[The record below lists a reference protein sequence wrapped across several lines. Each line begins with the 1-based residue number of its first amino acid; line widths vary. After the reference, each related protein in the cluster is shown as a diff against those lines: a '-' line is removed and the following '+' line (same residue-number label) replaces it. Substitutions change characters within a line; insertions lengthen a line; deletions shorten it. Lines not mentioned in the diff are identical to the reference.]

1 MIQELKQD
9 NTMYLI
15 SCVRKMRQDNYFKD
29 MEVLNYALTQ
39 AENEILNYIHQD
51 NVPGRLENVWIDMTN
66 DLLDKVKEQSVLA
79 EKADADDFS
88 VKSIKMGDTTI
99 EKVSP
104 YEMIQRMKQV
114 PSSLERYKRQLNR
127 LGSYYERI
135 C

>member
-15 SCVRKMRQDNYFKD
+15 SCVRKMRQDNYFDD
-29 MEVLNYALTQ
+29 MEVLHYALTQ

-51 NVPGRLENVWIDMTN
+51 SVPGRLENVWIDMTN
-66 DLLDKVKEQSVLA
+66 DLLDKVKEQGVLA

-104 YEMIQRMKQV
+104 YEMIQRMRQV

-127 LGSYYERI
+127 FRKLL
-135 C
+135 

>member
-15 SCVRKMRQDNYFKD
+15 SCVRKMRQDNYFND
-29 MEVLNYALTQ
+29 MEVLHYALTQ

-51 NVPGRLENVWIDMTN
+51 SVPGRLENVWIDMTN

-79 EKADADDFS
+79 EKADAEDFL

-127 LGSYYERI
+127 FRKLL
-135 C
+135 

>member
-15 SCVRKMRQDNYFKD
+15 SCVRKMRQDNYFTD
-29 MEVLNYALTQ
+29 MEVLHYALTQ

-88 VKSIKMGDTTI
+88 VKSVKMGDTTI

-127 LGSYYERI
+127 FRKLL
-135 C
+135 

>member
-29 MEVLNYALTQ
+29 MEVLHYALTQ
-39 AENEILNYIHQD
+39 SENEILNYIHQD
-51 NVPGRLENVWIDMTN
+51 SVPGRLENVWIDMTN

-114 PSSLERYKRQLNR
+114 SSSLERYKSQLNR
-127 LGSYYERI
+127 FRKLL
-135 C
+135 

>member
-15 SCVRKMRQDNYFKD
+15 SCVRKMRQDNYFND
-29 MEVLNYALTQ
+29 MEVLHYALSQ

-51 NVPGRLENVWIDMTN
+51 SVPGRLENVWIGMTN
-66 DLLDKVKEQSVLA
+66 DLLDKVKEQSVIA

-127 LGSYYERI
+127 FRKLL
-135 C
+135 

>member
-15 SCVRKMRQDNYFKD
+15 SCVRKMRQDNYFQD
-29 MEVLNYALTQ
+29 MEVLHYALTQ

-51 NVPGRLENVWIDMTN
+51 SVPGRLENVWIDMTN
-66 DLLDKVKEQSVLA
+66 DLLDKVKEQGVLA

-114 PSSLERYKRQLNR
+114 PSSLERYKRQLNSFR
-127 LGSYYERI
+127 KLL
-135 C
+135 

>member
-29 MEVLNYALTQ
+29 MEALHYALTQ

-51 NVPGRLENVWIDMTN
+51 SVPGRLENVWIDMTN

-127 LGSYYERI
+127 FRKLL
-135 C
+135 

>member
-15 SCVRKMRQDNYFKD
+15 SCVLKMRQDNYFDD
-29 MEVLNYALTQ
+29 MEVLHYALTQ

-51 NVPGRLENVWIDMTN
+51 SVPGRLENVWIDMTN

-127 LGSYYERI
+127 FRKLL
-135 C
+135 

>member
-15 SCVRKMRQDNYFKD
+15 SCVRKMRQDNYFTD
-29 MEVLNYALTQ
+29 MEVLHYALTQ

-79 EKADADDFS
+79 EKADAEDFS

-127 LGSYYERI
+127 FRKLL
-135 C
+135 

>member
-15 SCVRKMRQDNYFKD
+15 SCVRKMRQDNYFTD
-29 MEVLNYALTQ
+29 MEVLHYALTQ
-39 AENEILNYIHQD
+39 VENEILNYIHQD
-51 NVPGRLENVWIDMTN
+51 SVPGRLENVWIDMTN

-99 EKVSP
+99 EKLSP

-114 PSSLERYKRQLNR
+114 PSSLDRYKRQLNR
-127 LGSYYERI
+127 FRKLL
-135 C
+135 

>member
-15 SCVRKMRQDNYFKD
+15 SCVRKMRQDNYFDD
-29 MEVLNYALTQ
+29 MEVLHYALSQ

-51 NVPGRLENVWIDMTN
+51 SVPGRLENVWIDMTN

-88 VKSIKMGDTTI
+88 VKNIKMGDTTI
-99 EKVSP
+99 EKVSS

-127 LGSYYERI
+127 FRKLL
-135 C
+135 

>member
-15 SCVRKMRQDNYFKD
+15 SCVRKMRQDNYFND
-29 MEVLNYALTQ
+29 MEVLHYALTQ

-51 NVPGRLENVWIDMTN
+51 SVPGRLENVWIDMTN

-114 PSSLERYKRQLNR
+114 PSSLDRYKRQLNR
-127 LGSYYERI
+127 FRKLL
-135 C
+135 

>member
-15 SCVRKMRQDNYFKD
+15 SCVRKMRQDNYFTD
-29 MEVLNYALTQ
+29 MEVLHYALTQ
-39 AENEILNYIHQD
+39 TENEILNYIHQD
-51 NVPGRLENVWIDMTN
+51 SVPGRLKNVWIDMTN

-114 PSSLERYKRQLNR
+114 PSSLDRYKRQLNR
-127 LGSYYERI
+127 FRKLL
-135 C
+135 

>member
-29 MEVLNYALTQ
+29 MEVLHYALTQ
-39 AENEILNYIHQD
+39 SENEILNYIHQD
-51 NVPGRLENVWIDMTN
+51 SVPGRLENVWIDMTN

-127 LGSYYERI
+127 FRKLL
-135 C
+135 

>member
-15 SCVRKMRQDNYFKD
+15 SCVRKMRQDNYFND
-29 MEVLNYALTQ
+29 MEVLHYALTQ

-51 NVPGRLENVWIDMTN
+51 SVPGRLENVWIDMTN
-66 DLLDKVKEQSVLA
+66 DLLDKVKEQGVLA
-79 EKADADDFS
+79 EKADAEDFS

-127 LGSYYERI
+127 FRKLL
-135 C
+135 

>member
-15 SCVRKMRQDNYFKD
+15 SCVRKMRQDNYFND
-29 MEVLNYALTQ
+29 MEVLHYALTQ

-51 NVPGRLENVWIDMTN
+51 SVPGRLENVWIHMTN

-79 EKADADDFS
+79 EKAAADDFS

-127 LGSYYERI
+127 FRKLL
-135 C
+135 

>member
-29 MEVLNYALTQ
+29 MEVLHYALTQ
-39 AENEILNYIHQD
+39 SENEILNYIHQD
-51 NVPGRLENVWIDMTN
+51 SVPGRLENVWIDMTN

-79 EKADADDFS
+79 EKADAEDFS

-114 PSSLERYKRQLNR
+114 PSSLDRYKRQLNR
-127 LGSYYERI
+127 FRKLL
-135 C
+135 

>member
-15 SCVRKMRQDNYFKD
+15 SCVRKLRQDNYFDD
-29 MEVLNYALTQ
+29 MEVLHYALTQ

-51 NVPGRLENVWIDMTN
+51 SVPGRLENVWIDMTN
-66 DLLDKVKEQSVLA
+66 DLLDKVKEQGVLA

-114 PSSLERYKRQLNR
+114 PSSLDRYKRQLNR
-127 LGSYYERI
+127 FRKLL
-135 C
+135 

>member
-15 SCVRKMRQDNYFKD
+15 SCVRKMRQDNYFTD
-29 MEVLNYALTQ
+29 MEVLHYALTQ

-79 EKADADDFS
+79 EKAAADDFS

-127 LGSYYERI
+127 FRKLL
-135 C
+135 

>member
-29 MEVLNYALTQ
+29 MKVLHCALTQ

-51 NVPGRLENVWIDMTN
+51 SVPGRLENVWIDMTN

-127 LGSYYERI
+127 FRKLL
-135 C
+135 

>member
-15 SCVRKMRQDNYFKD
+15 SCVRKMRQDNYFND
-29 MEVLNYALTQ
+29 MEVLHYALTQ
-39 AENEILNYIHQD
+39 TENEILNYIHQD
-51 NVPGRLENVWIDMTN
+51 SVPGRLENVWIDMTN

-79 EKADADDFS
+79 EKADADDFL

-127 LGSYYERI
+127 FRKLL
-135 C
+135 

>member
-15 SCVRKMRQDNYFKD
+15 SCVRKMRQDNYFND
-29 MEVLNYALTQ
+29 MEVLHYALTQ

-51 NVPGRLENVWIDMTN
+51 SVPGRLKNVWIDMTN
-66 DLLDKVKEQSVLA
+66 DLLDKVKEQGVLA

-127 LGSYYERI
+127 FRKLL
-135 C
+135 

>member
-15 SCVRKMRQDNYFKD
+15 SCVRKMRQDNYFND
-29 MEVLNYALTQ
+29 MEVLHYALTQ

-51 NVPGRLENVWIDMTN
+51 SVPGRLENVWIDMTN

-79 EKADADDFS
+79 EKADAEDFS

-127 LGSYYERI
+127 FRKLL
-135 C
+135 

>member
-15 SCVRKMRQDNYFKD
+15 SCVRKMRQDNYFND

-51 NVPGRLENVWIDMTN
+51 SVPGRLENVWIDMTN

-114 PSSLERYKRQLNR
+114 PSSLDRYKRQLNR
-127 LGSYYERI
+127 FRKLL
-135 C
+135 

>member
-15 SCVRKMRQDNYFKD
+15 SCVRKMRQDNYFND
-29 MEVLNYALTQ
+29 MEVLHYALTQ

-51 NVPGRLENVWIDMTN
+51 SVPGRLENVWIDMTN

-79 EKADADDFS
+79 EKTAAEDFS

-114 PSSLERYKRQLNR
+114 PSSLERYKHQLNR
-127 LGSYYERI
+127 FRKLL
-135 C
+135 

>member
-29 MEVLNYALTQ
+29 MEVLRYALTQ
-39 AENEILNYIHQD
+39 AKNEILNYIHQD
-51 NVPGRLENVWIDMTN
+51 SVPGRLENVWIDMTN
-66 DLLDKVKEQSVLA
+66 DLLDKVKEQGVLA

-127 LGSYYERI
+127 FRKLL
-135 C
+135 

>member
-15 SCVRKMRQDNYFKD
+15 SCVRKMRQDNYFND
-29 MEVLNYALTQ
+29 MEVLHYALSQ

-51 NVPGRLENVWIDMTN
+51 SVPGRLENVWIDMTN
-66 DLLDKVKEQSVLA
+66 DLLNKVKEQSVLA
-79 EKADADDFS
+79 EKADAEDFS

-127 LGSYYERI
+127 FRKLL
-135 C
+135 

>member
-15 SCVRKMRQDNYFKD
+15 SCVRKMRQDNYFTD
-29 MEVLNYALTQ
+29 MEVLHYALTQ

-79 EKADADDFS
+79 KKAAADDFS

-127 LGSYYERI
+127 FRKLL
-135 C
+135 

>member
-29 MEVLNYALTQ
+29 MEVLHYALIQ

-51 NVPGRLENVWIDMTN
+51 SVPGRLENVWIDMTN

-127 LGSYYERI
+127 FRKLL
-135 C
+135 

>member
-15 SCVRKMRQDNYFKD
+15 SCVRKMRQDNYFND
-29 MEVLNYALTQ
+29 MEVLHYALTQ
-39 AENEILNYIHQD
+39 VENEILNYIHQD
-51 NVPGRLENVWIDMTN
+51 SVPGRLENVWIDMTN

-127 LGSYYERI
+127 FRKLL
-135 C
+135 

>member
-15 SCVRKMRQDNYFKD
+15 SCVRKMRQDNYFTEQ
-29 MEVLNYALTQ
+29 EVLHYALTQ

-51 NVPGRLENVWIDMTN
+51 SVPGRLENVWIDMTN
-66 DLLDKVKEQSVLA
+66 DLLDKVKEQGVLA

-127 LGSYYERI
+127 FRKLL
-135 C
+135 

>member
-15 SCVRKMRQDNYFKD
+15 SCVRKMRQDNYFND
-29 MEVLNYALTQ
+29 MEVLHYALSQ

-51 NVPGRLENVWIDMTN
+51 SVPGRLENVWIDMTN

-79 EKADADDFS
+79 KKADAEDFS

-127 LGSYYERI
+127 FRKLL
-135 C
+135 

>member
-29 MEVLNYALTQ
+29 MEVLHYALTQ
-39 AENEILNYIHQD
+39 SENEILNYIHQD
-51 NVPGRLENVWIDMTN
+51 SVPGRLENVWIDMTN

-79 EKADADDFS
+79 EKAAADDFS

-127 LGSYYERI
+127 FRKLL
-135 C
+135 

>member
-29 MEVLNYALTQ
+29 MKVLHYALTQ
-39 AENEILNYIHQD
+39 VENEILNYIHQD
-51 NVPGRLENVWIDMTN
+51 SVPGRLENVWIDMTN

-127 LGSYYERI
+127 FRKLL
-135 C
+135 

>member
-15 SCVRKMRQDNYFKD
+15 SCVRKMRQDNYFND
-29 MEVLNYALTQ
+29 MEVLHYALTQ

-51 NVPGRLENVWIDMTN
+51 SVPGRLENVWIDMTN
-66 DLLDKVKEQSVLA
+66 DLLDKVKEQSALA

-114 PSSLERYKRQLNR
+114 PSSLDRYKRQLNR
-127 LGSYYERI
+127 FRKLL
-135 C
+135 

>member
-9 NTMYLI
+9 NTTYLI
-15 SCVRKMRQDNYFKD
+15 SCVRKMRQDNYFTD
-29 MEVLNYALTQ
+29 MEVLHYALTQ
-39 AENEILNYIHQD
+39 VENEILNYIHQD
-51 NVPGRLENVWIDMTN
+51 SVPGRLENVWIDMTN
-66 DLLDKVKEQSVLA
+66 DLLDKVKEQIVLA

-114 PSSLERYKRQLNR
+114 PSSLDRYKRQLNR
-127 LGSYYERI
+127 FRKLL
-135 C
+135 

>member
-15 SCVRKMRQDNYFKD
+15 SCVRKMRQDNYFND
-29 MEVLNYALTQ
+29 MEVLHYALTQ

-51 NVPGRLENVWIDMTN
+51 SVPGRLDNVWIDMTN

-127 LGSYYERI
+127 FRKLL
-135 C
+135 

>member
-15 SCVRKMRQDNYFKD
+15 SCVRKMRQDNYFND
-29 MEVLNYALTQ
+29 MEVLHYALTQ

-51 NVPGRLENVWIDMTN
+51 SVPGRLENVLIDMTN

-79 EKADADDFS
+79 EKAGADDFS
-88 VKSIKMGDTTI
+88 VKSVKMGDTTI

-127 LGSYYERI
+127 FRKLL
-135 C
+135 

>member
-15 SCVRKMRQDNYFKD
+15 SCVRKMRQDNYFND
-29 MEVLNYALTQ
+29 MEVLHYALTQ
-39 AENEILNYIHQD
+39 VENEILNYIHQD
-51 NVPGRLENVWIDMTN
+51 SVPGRLENVWIDMTN

-114 PSSLERYKRQLNR
+114 PSSLDRYKRQLNR
-127 LGSYYERI
+127 FRKLL
-135 C
+135 